1 MSYGCTAGLAP
12 KKARQAARQCDE
24 RPVIRDS
31 LFHSRFCL
39 FHWTTTNDHCN
50 QNYIVTIKRR
60 MQAKKGCI
68 PNQLAVPCFD
78 HPRYKFMKK
87 SLIDT
92 ICILAILSASA
103 PTEGFVV
110 DFAAAQFQRSLRLL
124 DISNRRSISTKIL
137 DSNSNYQYIH
147 GISRR
152 IGNVQLAAKSNKSQ
166 NTAATELP
174 PSNEFSRT
182 LPTDRILKA
191 RKSTTGISNSF
202 YPVSIEASD
211 VECVALARRF
221 DLSSISNL
229 SASLQLRPSILNT
242 GGVSSNSIEVEG
254 MCKSIVTQRC
264 VRTNED
270 FEVAVEFPIYCIVRP
285 VIPTNNGASDLDL
298 SSSADESNGQQSRK
312 SSGGN
317 SSKKSYRLP
326 DRNIDEMDVMEL
338 QRLLQAD
345 INSDDDT
352 LMEDEAIYSSQ
363 DGQIDVGELVAQLF
377 WFKLDPYPKKP
388 GTNPIQRSITG

>member
-1 MSYGCTAGLAP
+1 M
-12 KKARQAARQCDE
+12 R
-24 RPVIRDS
+24 
-31 LFHSRFCL
+31 
-39 FHWTTTNDHCN
+39 
-50 QNYIVTIKRR
+50 
-60 MQAKKGCI
+60 
-68 PNQLAVPCFD
+68 
-78 HPRYKFMKK
+78 
-87 SLIDT
+87 
-92 ICILAILSASA
+92 
-103 PTEGFVV
+103 
-110 DFAAAQFQRSLRLL
+110 
-124 DISNRRSISTKIL
+124 
-137 DSNSNYQYIH
+137 
-147 GISRR
+147 
-152 IGNVQLAAKSNKSQ
+152 LAAKSSKSQ
-166 NTAATELP
+166 ETAATELP

-182 LPTDRILKA
+182 LQTDRILKT

-202 YPVSIEASD
+202 YPVTIEASD

-229 SASLQLRPSILNT
+229 SATLQLRPSILNT

-285 VIPTNNGASDLDL
+285 VIPTNNGASDLHL
-298 SSSADESNGQQSRK
+298 SSTDENNAQQYRK
-312 SSGGN
+312 SSGAN

-326 DRNIDEMDVMEL
+326 DRNIDEMDVLEL

-345 INSDDDT
+345 ISTDDDT
-352 LMEDEAIYSSQ
+352 LMEDEAIYSLQ

-388 GTNPIQRSITG
+388 GTDPIQRSITG